1 MPPLFTR
8 IPAPPLYI
16 RRLDLYSTHKMHF
29 QHTFLLTSP
38 VTPKSPTRPASPSRS
53 PRSTPGRTPNTCT
66 HFSRERALRW
76 RVGARDLKKETYYK
90 AKETY
95 YKAKETYYKANIG
108 EYAPVTSSARARACA
123 CVCARARAHECA
135 GSALR
140 QGAVGGKGRRAGA
153 DIFRD

>member
-1 MPPLFTR
+1 MTYYK
-8 IPAPPLYI
+8 AKETY
-16 RRLDLYSTHKMHF
+16 YK
-29 QHTFLLTSP
+29 
-38 VTPKSPTRPASPSRS
+38 A
-53 PRSTPGRTPNTCT
+53 
-66 HFSRERALRW
+66 
-76 RVGARDLKKETYYK
+76 KETYYK

-123 CVCARARAHECA
+123 CVCVCARAHECA